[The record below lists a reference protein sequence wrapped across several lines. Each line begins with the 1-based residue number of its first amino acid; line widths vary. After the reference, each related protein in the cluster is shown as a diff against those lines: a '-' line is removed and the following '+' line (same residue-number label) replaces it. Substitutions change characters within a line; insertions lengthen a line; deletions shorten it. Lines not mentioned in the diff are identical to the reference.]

1 MLFVYDLLVHLSGF
15 FIKFIALFNEK
26 LSLFIKGRK
35 HVFSDLEKQI
45 SATDRV
51 IWFHTA
57 SLGEFE
63 QGLPVI
69 EQTRKDFPEHK
80 IVLSFFSPSGYEVKK
95 NTEVA
100 DVVCYLPMD
109 TRANAKRFLD
119 LLHPELAV
127 FVKYEFWPNYLHELH
142 KREINSLLISAIFR
156 ENQAFFK
163 WYGAFMKR
171 SLKTFTHLFVQDQGS
186 ASLLKSI
193 GIRDVSVSGDTRFD
207 RVHEILSRDNTL
219 EFMDTFKGAHKLF
232 VAGSTW
238 PDDETVIVP
247 YIKEQQQS
255 HFKYLIAPHNIKP
268 RMINDLVN
276 ALGDGVVRFS
286 ERETKD
292 LNTAKVLILDTIGLL
307 TRVYSYADIAYVG
320 GGLGDTGLHNTLEPA
335 VFGIPVLIGPNYYGF
350 REAELLVEA
359 GGIGVISDKKSFNH
373 LMGQLSVK
381 QELVSK
387 MGAINKEFIEKNRGA
402 VIQITHYTRTL
413 IK

>member
-1 MLFVYDLLVHLSGF
+1 MLFVYDLLVYLSGF
-15 FIKFIALFNEK
+15 LIKCIAFFNEK
-26 LSLFIKGRK
+26 LSLFVKGRK
-35 HVFSDLEKQI
+35 HVFADLEKEI
-45 SATDRV
+45 LSTDRV

-69 EQTRKDFPEHK
+69 EQTKKDFPGHK

-142 KREINSLLISAIFR
+142 KREINTLLISAIFR

-163 WYGAFMKR
+163 WYGTFMRR

-193 GIRDVSVSGDTRFD
+193 GIIDVSVSGDTRFD

-219 EFMDTFKGAHKLF
+219 DFMEEFKGTHTLF

-238 PDDETVIVP
+238 PDDEAVIVP
-247 YIKEQQQS
+247 YIKEQRQA
-255 HFKYLIAPHNIKP
+255 HFKYLIAPHNMKP
-268 RMINDLVN
+268 KMINDLAD
-276 ALGDGVVRFS
+276 ALGDDVIRFS

-292 LNTAKVLILDTIGLL
+292 LTTAKVLILDTIGLL
-307 TRVYSYADIAYVG
+307 TRVYSYADMAYVG

-335 VFGIPVLIGPNYYGF
+335 VFGIPVIIGPNYDGF

-359 GGIGVISDKKSFNH
+359 GGIAVISDKKSFNY

-387 MGAINKEFIEKNRGA
+387 MGAVNKEFIEKNRGA